1 MREPNLKH
9 FSEEERVKV
18 LDEVVALIEAGK
30 DDEATALH
38 RTLPLPAEYLQ
49 ILKEAMGVS
58 ALIAE
63 GVNLSTAVEKYGRG
77 WLVS

>member
-9 FSEEERVKV
+9 FSEEEREKV
-18 LDEVVALIEAGK
+18 LDEVVALIEAGR
-30 DDEATALH
+30 DEEATALH

-49 ILKEAMGVS
+49 TLKEYMGVD

-63 GVNLSTAVEKYGRG
+63 GVNLSTAVEAYGSS
-77 WLVS
+77 WLSS

>member
-9 FSEEERVKV
+9 FSDVEREKV
-18 LDEVVALIEAGK
+18 LDEVFALIEAGK
-30 DDEATALH
+30 DDEARALH

-49 ILKEAMGVS
+49 TLKEYMGVY

-63 GVNLSTAVEKYGRG
+63 GVNLSTAVEKYGHG
-77 WLVS
+77 WLIT

>member
-1 MREPNLKH
+1 MRKPNLKH
-9 FSEEERVKV
+9 FSEEEREKV

-49 ILKEAMGVS
+49 ILKECMGIN
-58 ALIAE
+58 ALIE
-63 GVNLSTAVEKYGRG
+63 EDVNLSTAVEAYGED
-77 WLVS
+77 WITS

>member
-9 FSEEERVKV
+9 FSEEEREKV

-30 DDEATALH
+30 DDEARALH

-49 ILKEAMGVS
+49 TLKESMGID

-63 GVNLSTAVEKYGRG
+63 GVNLSTAVAAYGAD
-77 WLVS
+77 WLNS

>member
-9 FSEEERVKV
+9 FTEAEREKV

-30 DDEATALH
+30 DEEATVLH

-49 ILKEAMGVS
+49 TLKEYMGVD

-63 GVNLSTAVEKYGRG
+63 GVNLSTAVEAYGSN
-77 WLVS
+77 WLTS

>member
-9 FSEEERVKV
+9 FSDVEREKV

-30 DDEATALH
+30 DEEATTLH

-49 ILKEAMGVS
+49 ILKEAMGIN

-63 GVNLSTAVEKYGRG
+63 GVNLSTAVEKYGRE

>member
-9 FSEEERVKV
+9 FSEEEREKV

-49 ILKEAMGVS
+49 TLKECMGID

-63 GVNLSTAVEKYGRG
+63 GVNLSTAVEAYGAD
-77 WLVS
+77 WLNS